1 MRYHH
6 PLLTYS
12 FLMTVGVLSSTC
24 AQEYTPSP
32 HYQAP
37 SKKIASGLEVRVNL
51 LGSSGRF
58 SQDLTLSD
66 PNGHE
71 LKSSGRVSDL
81 TTKGGSLLLGYA
93 REYRRG
99 YQSSFLYVGFESQKW
114 NDAYD
119 SIYQA
124 FMIGAEGGVG
134 GSDIKFIYGGEFAA
148 GVLDTGSD
156 SLGYLATFTA
166 EPYGGMRF
174 LLTHNISIN
183 MRVGAR
189 FYSVGAVESMEGV
202 NTLLSQ
208 NSAYTVNAQIGLGY
222 SFY

>member
-12 FLMTVGVLSSTC
+12 FLITVVILSSTY
-24 AQEYTPSP
+24 AQEYTSTPY
-32 HYQAP
+32 YQRL
-37 SKKIASGLEVRVNL
+37 SKRIESGLEVRVNL

-58 SQDLTLSD
+58 SQNLTLSD

-71 LKSSGRVSDL
+71 LKTNERVSDL

-99 YQSSFLYVGFESQKW
+99 YQSSFIYFGFESQKW

-119 SIYQA
+119 SVYQA
-124 FMIGAEGGVG
+124 FMIGVEGGVG
-134 GSDIKFIYGGEFAA
+134 GPDVKFIYGGEFAA
-148 GVLDTGSD
+148 GVLDTGLD
-156 SLGYLATFTA
+156 GLGYLATFTA

-189 FYSVGAVESMEGV
+189 FYSVEAVESLEGV
-202 NTLLSQ
+202 NTLLNQ